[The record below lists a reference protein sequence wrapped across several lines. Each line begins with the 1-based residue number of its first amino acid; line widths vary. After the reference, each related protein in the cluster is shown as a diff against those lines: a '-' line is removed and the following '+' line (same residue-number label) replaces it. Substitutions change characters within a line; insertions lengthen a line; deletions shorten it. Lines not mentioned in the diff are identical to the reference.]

1 METAAHSQLKRFAIG
16 FLRHHGCQALATE
29 VACPLSRWRVD
40 VAGYLDTR
48 PEEVVRASGPL
59 SLREWVGV
67 RVDGTDAASRPD
79 SDSGDSSALGAKPQ
93 AAATALNDDT
103 KLQRRRLIRCEPRT
117 ILIECKQS
125 RGDFLRDR
133 TELERLLAERDRL
146 QAVRVHL
153 EENRIKA
160 CEPHLRQ
167 SGSALFQEL
176 ETWDFA
182 ASKLNAYRKV
192 LRELRLIEKHLYG
205 QTKFCMI
212 ARYCLADRLY
222 LAAPAGMLKPRELPE
237 GWGLL
242 ECPRKWLRSP
252 PSLFDLVGEPALRV
266 AVIAPEQR
274 SPRKFQLRLLRNIA
288 VAATWASLTSAT
300 S

>member
-1 METAAHSQLKRFAIG
+1 METAAHFQLKRFAIG

-48 PEEVVRASGPL
+48 PEDVVRGFAPL
-59 SLREWVGV
+59 SLRERAGV
-67 RVDGTDAASRPD
+67 RAPRIEGASPAD
-79 SDSGDSSALGAKPQ
+79 SDFVDSSCLSAKPQ
-93 AAATALNDDT
+93 AVALV
-103 KLQRRRLIRCEPRT
+103 RCEPRT

-133 TELERLLAERDRL
+133 TELERLLAERERL
-146 QAVRVHL
+146 HAARVHL

-182 ASKLNAYRKV
+182 SSKLNAYRKV
-192 LRELRLIEKHLYG
+192 LRELRQIEKHLYG

-212 ARYCLADRLY
+212 ARYRLADRLY
-222 LAAPAGMLKPRELPE
+222 LAAPTGMLKPRELPA

-242 ECPRKWLRSP
+242 ECPRKWLQSP